1 VGGGQ
6 VTARRGPAGVGLW
19 LLGFCSILDVAA
31 LALPDGES
39 PPWSVA
45 IAGAV
50 LGVVSLVLVVRAL
63 RGAGVRWLIALRIL
77 SALSA
82 VPAFVATD
90 VPVAAV
96 AGAAVVVV
104 LNVVGVL
111 LVAGGS
117 RRVEV
122 AR

>member
-1 VGGGQ
+1 VS
-6 VTARRGPAGVGLW
+6 ARPRPVRVGLW
-19 LLGFCSILDVAA
+19 LLGFCSLLDVAT
-31 LALPDGES
+31 LPMTDGT

-50 LGVVSLVLVVRAL
+50 LGAISLVLVVRAL
-63 RGAGVRWLIALRIL
+63 RGAGVRLLIGLRIL

-82 VPAFVATD
+82 VPAFVLGD
-90 VPVAAV
+90 VPGAAV
-96 AGAAVVVV
+96 AAAAAVVV

-117 RRVEV
+117 GHVEV
-122 AR
+122 AS

>member
-1 VGGGQ
+1 MSVPPRP
-6 VTARRGPAGVGLW
+6 VRAGLW
-19 LLGFCSILDVAA
+19 LLGSCSVLDVVA
-31 LALPDGES
+31 LGLSDGET
-39 PPWSVA
+39 PPWAVA
-45 IAGAV
+45 IAGAA
-50 LGVVSLVLVVRAL
+50 LGVVSLVLVIRAL
-63 RGAGVRWLIALRIL
+63 RGAGGVRLLIGLRIL

-82 VPAFVATD
+82 VPAFLVGD

-111 LVAGGS
+111 LVAGGG

-122 AR
+122 AP

>member
-1 VGGGQ
+1 
-6 VTARRGPAGVGLW
+6 VGLW
-19 LLGFCSILDVAA
+19 LLGFCSLLDIA
-31 LALPDGES
+31 LLAGTDGDS

-50 LGVVSLVLVVRAL
+50 LGAVSLVLVVRAL

-82 VPAFVATD
+82 VPAFVAGD

-96 AGAAVVVV
+96 AGAAAVVV

-111 LVAGGS
+111 LVAGGA

-122 AR
+122 AP